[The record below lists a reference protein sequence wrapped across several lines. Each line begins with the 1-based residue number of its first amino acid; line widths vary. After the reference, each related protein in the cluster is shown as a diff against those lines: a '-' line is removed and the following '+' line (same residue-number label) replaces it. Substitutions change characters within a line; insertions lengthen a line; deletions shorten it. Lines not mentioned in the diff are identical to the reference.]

1 MLNDLVSAGYKTLP
15 LFVTLYGAE
24 GAGKSTF
31 ASQAPKPLFIDFENG
46 SNFLDVN
53 RIQPKS
59 YLQFIEILKML
70 ETEKHDYQ
78 TLVIDSVD
86 FAEEMLSDYVCEMNG
101 KKNLEDWGYG
111 AGYKYLSKAFFNFLS
126 GVERL
131 RQVRGMHIIFIAHCS
146 IRKFEDPRL
155 QQSYDRYTLKLYHA
169 NAERLKE
176 SSDFLLYAGFQDM
189 TTGGGSNSQGGKA
202 KGISTGKR
210 LLMTQRAPAFDAKSR
225 VNIPEQLD
233 LSWSSFFHSIYP
245 QESQVQKQL

>member
-1 MLNDLVSAGYKTLP
+1 MLNDLVSAGCQTLP
-15 LFVTLYGAE
+15 LFVTLYGPE
-24 GAGKSTF
+24 GCGKSTF
-31 ASQAPKPLFIDFENG
+31 ASGAPKPLFIDFENG

-53 RIQPKS
+53 RIQPQS

-70 ETEKHDYQ
+70 ETEEHAYQ

-86 FAEEMLSDYVCEMNG
+86 FAEEMLMDHICEVNG

-111 AGYKYLSKAFFNFLS
+111 AGYKYLAKAFLNFLS
-126 GVERL
+126 GIKRL
-131 RQVRGMHIIFIAHCS
+131 RQLRGMNIIFIGHSA

-176 SSDFLLYAGFQDM
+176 SSDFLLYASYQDM
-189 TTGGGSNSQGGKA
+189 TTGGASDQRGGKA

-210 LLMTQRAPAFDAKSR
+210 QLMTQRAPAFDAKSR
-225 VNIPEQLD
+225 VNIPGQLD

-245 QESQVQKQL
+245 QSQASNQQ